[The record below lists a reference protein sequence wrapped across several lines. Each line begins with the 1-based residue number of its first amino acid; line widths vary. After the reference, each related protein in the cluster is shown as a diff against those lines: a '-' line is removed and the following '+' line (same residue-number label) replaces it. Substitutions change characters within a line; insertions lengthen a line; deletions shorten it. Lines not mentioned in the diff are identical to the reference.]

1 VSIFDDAEFESV
13 EECLSHM
20 ESKFGFFIPER
31 EYMTDLNG
39 FLVYLG
45 EKVKLGGICL
55 YCQKQFRPGR
65 PLQNHMQSKSH
76 CKIAYEE
83 GVDMDEFEDF
93 YDFSSSYGES
103 AAVEGQEGDDLDEEL
118 EEEDGLEITATGELL
133 LTDGR
138 RIGHRAF
145 RRYYKQRYNPVDTRD
160 AVTAQRREDL
170 LKFSSTMVG
179 GKRFSIT
186 GMGSEVRNLS
196 DNEVMNL
203 MVRHHKEMRKMQV
216 IEQRAARRQNY
227 HVIRQEFNSV
237 KDKLRSSQNT
247 TAKIRDYHAR
257 LM

>member
-1 VSIFDDAEFESV
+1 MSIFDDAEFETV
-13 EECLSHM
+13 EECIAHM
-20 ESKFGFFIPER
+20 ETKFGFFIPER
-31 EYMTDLNG
+31 EYLTDTNG

-93 YDFSSSYGES
+93 YDFSSSYGETG
-103 AAVEGQEGDDLDEEL
+103 ANGGGDDDKDEEL
-118 EEEDGLEITATGELL
+118 DEEDGLEITSTGELL

-145 RRYYKQRYNPVDTRD
+145 RRYYKQRYTAADTRD

-170 LKFSSTMVG
+170 LRFCTTNVG
-179 GKRFSIT
+179 GKQYSIT
-186 GMGSEVRNLS
+186 GRSAEVRNLS
-196 DNEVMNL
+196 DYEVMNL

-216 IEQRAARRQNY
+216 IEQRAARRQDY
-227 HVIRQEFNSV
+227 RVIRMEFNSV